1 MLVDLPDIFSCK
13 IALIGLGYV
22 GLPLAVEFAQQKK
35 CQRTGNVLNRKVIGF
50 DINIKRINELK
61 DCFDRT
67 SEISS
72 HRLKSSERLE
82 FTNEPFSL
90 SDCDVFIITVPTP
103 IDIEKRPD
111 LLALEKAS
119 SIVGQN
125 IKNRFSKNKKTLPI
139 VIFES
144 TVYPSATEDICKPI
158 ISEISSC
165 LLYPEQSEH
174 GSFGLGYS
182 PERINPGDNKNTL
195 TKIIKVTSGC
205 NPEIADWV
213 DNFYGS
219 IITAGTFKAKSIQ
232 VAEACKIIE
241 NTQRDLN
248 IALVNELAIIFYK
261 LGINTLDVI
270 EAASSKWNFLPFTPG
285 LVGGHCIGID
295 PYYLTY
301 KAKLSGY
308 YPDVILAGRRINDG
322 MGFWLAEQLVLKM
335 AQSKLQIADANVLIL
350 GFSFKENCSDI
361 RNTRVEDVITSL
373 NSYSINPIIYD
384 PNVITSEAKEEY
396 NIDIK
401 NVLDENKK
409 YHAIVLAV
417 GHSVFNEWSL
427 EFWKSLIYPDSVLF
441 DLKGKIP
448 DILNPTRI

>member
-1 MLVDLPDIFSCK
+1 MNLERVAQLSNSIDITGEIASEKLSKSKQLFFTTDENDLINGDIF
-13 IALIGLGYV
+13 IV
-22 GLPLAVEFAQQKK
+22 
-35 CQRTGNVLNRKVIGF
+35 
-50 DINIKRINELK
+50 
-61 DCFDRT
+61 
-67 SEISS
+67 
-72 HRLKSSERLE
+72 
-82 FTNEPFSL
+82 
-90 SDCDVFIITVPTP
+90 TVPTP
-103 IDIEKRPD
+103 IDVEKRPD
-111 LLALEKAS
+111 LLALENAS

-125 IKNRFSKNKKTLPI
+125 IKKRLSNNKKTLPI

-144 TVYPSATEDICKPI
+144 TVYPSATEDICQPI
-158 ISEISSC
+158 ISERSSC
-165 LLYPEQSEH
+165 LLYPENSEH
-174 GSFGLGYS
+174 GSYGLGYS

-195 TKIIKVTSGC
+195 TKITKVTSGC
-205 NPEIADWV
+205 NSEIADWV
-213 DNFYGS
+213 DDFYGS

-270 EAASSKWNFLPFTPG
+270 EAASSKWNFLPYTPG

-322 MGFWLAEQLVLKM
+322 MGFWLAEQLILKM
-335 AQSKLQIADANVLIL
+335 AQSKLQIADSDVLIL

-361 RNTRVEDVITSL
+361 RNTRVEDVITAL
-373 NSYSINPIIYD
+373 NSYGINPTIYD
-384 PNVITSEAKEEY
+384 PNVIPSEAKEHY
-396 NIDIK
+396 NLDVK
-401 NVLDENKK
+401 NALDENKK

-417 GHSVFNEWSL
+417 AHSIFNEWTID
-427 EFWKSLIYPDSVLF
+427 FWRSLIYNDSILF
-441 DLKGKIP
+441 DVKGKIP